1 MLNLC
6 VGYVNIYIYLYA
18 CVCMQDAVIIRETT
32 VRRRIIQIGSG
43 RVRIEKSIRQS
54 DGSQKNVILGR
65 MGAGE
70 VSAPLE
76 VVNVVVAVESCG
88 VPV

>member
-1 MLNLC
+1 
-6 VGYVNIYIYLYA
+6 
-18 CVCMQDAVIIRETT
+18 MQDAVIIRETT